1 MTKMICHCQVESE
14 FSRCHLPQI
23 TFESHPVPSD
33 LEVTW
38 HLGDR
43 FMTPGLEA
51 MEADSEDDLPVQF
64 EAHGLEYRDHDSVTA
79 RLTINYL
86 TLEVDTNFTKLMLY
100 VLIEFYSG
108 FLDGLLF
115 GS

>member
-1 MTKMICHCQVESE
+1 MTKMICHCQVESK
-14 FSRCHLPQI
+14 FSRCHFPQI

-64 EAHGLEYRDHDSVTA
+64 EAHSLEYGDHDTVTA

-86 TLEVDTNFTKLMLY
+86 TLEVNTNFIKLMLY

>member
-1 MTKMICHCQVESE
+1 MTKMICHCQVESY
-14 FSRCHLPQI
+14 FSKCHFLQI
-23 TFESHPVPSD
+23 TFESHPAPSD

-64 EAHGLEYRDHDSVTA
+64 EAHSLEYGEHDTVTA
-79 RLTINYL
+79 RLTINHL
-86 TLEVDTNFTKLMLY
+86 TLEVKTNSMKTQSL
-100 VLIEFYSG
+100 
-108 FLDGLLF
+108 
-115 GS
+115 

>member
-1 MTKMICHCQVESE
+1 MICHCQVESH
-14 FSRCHLPQI
+14 FSRTDFPQI
-23 TFESHPVPSD
+23 TFESHPAPSD

-64 EAHGLEYRDHDSVTA
+64 EAHSLEYGEHDTVTA
-79 RLTINYL
+79 RLTINHL
-86 TLEVDTNFTKLMLY
+86 TLEVKTNSIKTQSL
-100 VLIEFYSG
+100 
-108 FLDGLLF
+108 
-115 GS
+115 